1 MARLGRPPIGAKA
14 MTNAERQKRYRAA
27 RDEKLGITRARI
39 RELKRKQGR
48 LSRTARLERE
58 VASARLEAEIQHRR
72 GHLSKAEFSAELE
85 RIRQAAIRA
94 AVRPER
100 S

>member
-1 MARLGRPPIGAKA
+1 

-27 RDEKLGITRARI
+27 RDEKLGLTRRA
-39 RELKRKQGR
+39 
-48 LSRTARLERE
+48 ARLERE
-58 VASARLEAEIQHRR
+58 ITAARQEAEIQHRR
-72 GHLSKAEFSAELE
+72 GHLSKAEFRAELE

-100 S
+100 A

>member
-1 MARLGRPPIGAKA
+1 

-27 RDEKLGITRARI
+27 RDEKLGLTRARI
-39 RELKRKQGR
+39 RKLERKQKR
-48 LSRTARLERE
+48 LSRAARLERE
-58 VASARLEAEIQHRR
+58 TATARQEAEIQYRQ
-72 GHLSKAEFSAELE
+72 GHLSKAEFRAELE

-100 S
+100 A